1 MKRVLYILLAVT
13 LLSLET
19 SAIAATSTQDPEI
32 TAKHVRKF
40 INKGNKSYRNGDYAE
55 AETCYKDALQEDP
68 NSDLAKFNLALT
80 LLKQQT
86 ANKAQSD
93 TLRLMSKSYFQDVI
107 GSGSTADKSFIEKS
121 YYNLGNIAFGEEDYA
136 GSIEMYKEVLRMNPD
151 NITARQN
158 LRVAQIKLKEQ
169 QNNQGKDNQQQ
180 QQQQQQQNKQEQDK
194 QEQTQNQN
202 QQQEQEK
209 KDNNGQQ
216 SGSQSNQN
224 EQPQEKNNKESGGAN
239 RAKISEE
246 NADKILKA
254 AAKQE
259 EQTRKKV
266 ENQQKENTSRRI
278 IGNPW

>member
-180 QQQQQQQNKQEQDK
+180 QQQQQQNKQEQDK